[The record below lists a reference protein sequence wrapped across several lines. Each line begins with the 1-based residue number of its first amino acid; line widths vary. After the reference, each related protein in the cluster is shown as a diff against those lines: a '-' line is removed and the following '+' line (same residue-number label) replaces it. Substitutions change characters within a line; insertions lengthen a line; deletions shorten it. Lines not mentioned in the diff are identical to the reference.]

1 MCAQGAQGSS
11 CGQSLRQCRMVV
23 QAGEAEGGRCTT
35 RPEKRG
41 RIVKRVL
48 TSVQQ
53 AMRQILGCTQ
63 GADRFRS
70 LRRKPG
76 WGATHCCILQGV
88 EHGSLHVVLHR
99 F

>member
-41 RIVKRVL
+41 RVVKRVSDL
-48 TSVQQ
+48 C
-53 AMRQILGCTQ
+53 AAGNE
-63 GADRFRS
+63 ADFGLYSGR
-70 LRRKPG
+70 
-76 WGATHCCILQGV
+76 
-88 EHGSLHVVLHR
+88 
-99 F
+99 